1 MIGEVRGSFVIRLA
15 ALTLGLTAVMFVG
28 AANLEFDRAWL
39 LRKSPTERDRLRESL
54 RRFDMMLNADEQR
67 AARSID
73 ERLNRL
79 PEDERDEYLMVLRRY
94 HNWLKS
100 LPERDRDSL
109 STMPRDA
116 RLKRIQELTV
126 KHPPPGGGSNAS
138 LDFIQIG
145 GTGAFEVA
153 ALCKVWLS
161 LTPSERARIDG
172 LTAGVRKDELIKKR
186 KELKIPREL
195 RPTDFDEDRWIDETE
210 TRFREL
216 RGLNVG
222 PKDWLSKIESKLEQA
237 ESNTPEIAARPRPY
251 LHRFAVNL
259 YVQEHKLEHPVD
271 PTRLTQFFDA
281 VPPWIRSTFVPFSG
295 DDVRRRLSTLYRILY
310 PYPEEF
316 RALGPPQPTQPPK
329 VPMPGA
335 QPKATPSS
343 PPPPARPANQTPF

>member
-1 MIGEVRGSFVIRLA
+1 MSGEARDSIPFRLA
-15 ALTLGLTAVMFVG
+15 AMALGFVVVVLVG
-28 AANLEFDRAWL
+28 ASNLELDRSWF
-39 LRKSPTERDRLRESL
+39 LRKSPAERDRLRESL
-54 RRFDMMLNADEQR
+54 RRFDMMLNNDEQR
-67 AARSID
+67 AVRSID
-73 ERLNRL
+73 ERLNNL
-79 PEDERDEYLMVLRRY
+79 PEDERDDYLIVLRRY

-100 LPERDRDSL
+100 LPERDRDAL
-109 STMPRDA
+109 LAMPADV
-116 RLKRIQELTV
+116 RLKRIQELTA
-126 KHPPPGGGSNAS
+126 KYPPPGGGSNAS

-161 LTPSERARIDG
+161 LNATERARIDG
-172 LTAGVRKDELIKKR
+172 MTAGVRKDELIKKR

-195 RPTDFDEDRWIDETE
+195 KPADFDEDHWIAETE

-237 ESNTPEIAARPRPY
+237 EANTPENTTRPRPY

-259 YVQEHKLEHPVD
+259 YVQEHKLQHPVD
-271 PTRLTQFFDA
+271 PTRLAQFFDA

-295 DDVRRRLSTLYRILY
+295 DDVRRRLSILYRILY

-316 RALGPPQPTQPPK
+316 RALGPPQPVQPPK
-329 VPMPGA
+329 PSTPA
-335 QPKATPSS
+335 TQSKAAPT
-343 PPPPARPANQTPF
+343 PPPAPKPANQAPF